1 MKKRNKRFLIIFFI
15 IVISSAVYY
24 FFHEIIAYTGDA
36 HIRANWVQI
45 SPRVEGHIK
54 SVFVRN
60 NQYVEK
66 GMILMEIEKHPY
78 NLIVNEKRA
87 GVKKAE
93 ARLAILKTKLKAATE
108 DLEIMQNK
116 YALRLKKKERFHKLK
131 REEII
136 PEQEYEDLL
145 AALDDTK
152 AKLNE
157 TEEEYKYSE
166 ELVAVQLTI
175 INSSKAEL
183 ALSEYELSMTD
194 IRAPSSGHVTNVYV
208 RPGDFAHKG
217 QPMFGIVAND
227 EWWVEANYKTNLL
240 RKMKPGQKVWIST
253 GLHPFRVLDGKVVSI
268 GYGISRTPHRDKT
281 LPYIKPTMDWIRL
294 ERRFPVRIEFVDLP
308 DGLRLRMGANARTAI
323 NLID

>member
-1 MKKRNKRFLIIFFI
+1 LIIFFI
-15 IVISSAVYY
+15 ILVSCSVYY

-45 SPRVEGHIK
+45 SPRIEGHIK

-66 GMILMEIEKHPY
+66 GMVLMEIEKHPY

-87 GVKKAE
+87 CVKKAE
-93 ARLAILKTKLKAATE
+93 ARLDILKTKLKTATE
-108 DLEIMQNK
+108 DLKIMQNK
-116 YALRLKKKERFHKLK
+116 YALKLKKKERFRKLK

-136 PEQEYEDLL
+136 PEQEYEDIL

-166 ELVAVQLTI
+166 ELVAVQFTI

-183 ALSEYELSMTD
+183 ALAEYELSMTD

-208 RPGDFAHKG
+208 RPGDFANKG
-217 QPMFGIVAND
+217 QPMFGIVGND

-240 RKMKPGQKVWIST
+240 RKVEPGQKVWIST
-253 GLHPFRVLDGKVVSI
+253 GLHPFRLLEGRVISI
-268 GYGISRTPHRDKT
+268 GYGISRTPHQDKT

-294 ERRFPVRIEFVDLP
+294 ERRFPVRIDFVDLP
-308 DGLRLRMGANARTAI
+308 DDLRLRMGANARTAI
-323 NLID
+323 NLIN